1 MHNRTFQFFFYR
13 FFLCFIC
20 FLFLFFFC
28 FAVCLSLYL
37 SVGLSE
43 DDAYVDKLPTF
54 ERHFDSFAGTVMIP
68 SERGEGEGVVKGVGG
83 VFLCLFSI
91 CLMLFTQSALDTEG

>member
-1 MHNRTFQFFFYR
+1 MFHLLSVF
-13 FFLCFIC
+13 
-20 FLFLFFFC
+20 FFFC

>member
-1 MHNRTFQFFFYR
+1 MCIIELFIFFFIV
-13 FFLCFIC
+13 FSFVSFAFCF
-20 FLFLFFFC
+20 FFFC

>member
-1 MHNRTFQFFFYR
+1 MHNRTFHFFFYR

-20 FLFLFFFC
+20 FLFFFFFC

>member
-20 FLFLFFFC
+20 FLFFFFFC